1 MTQEAHA
8 QPPISTIAVI
18 GAGTMG
24 LAIARLFASTGRSVR
39 VYDARIADL
48 PEFPGIEACSDLPS
62 CLAGADIIFEAI
74 SEQLSAKQALL
85 RQIQELVGPVPVA
98 SNTSTFRPGQ
108 LAEGLVH
115 PEAILVAHFFHP
127 ADIVPLVELV
137 PHATT
142 ASSALT
148 LTRSLIAEAGK
159 VVVSLN
165 REVDGFIANRLQAAL
180 IREAVWLLRQGI
192 ASAEEIDA
200 AVVHGIG
207 PRWALAGPFE
217 VMDRG
222 GLNIWQAVTERL
234 FPLLSVEAS
243 APKEILVHVERGELG
258 AKSGQGFYAYDA
270 HSASPMSRLGAVLLA
285 ASTPVPSK
293 DPAPT
298 EFRSA

>member
-1 MTQEAHA
+1 MAKEELA
-8 QPPISTIAVI
+8 QPPVSTIAVI

-24 LAIARLFASTGRSVR
+24 LAIARLFAGNGRNVR
-39 VYDARIADL
+39 IYDERVADL
-48 PEFPGIEACSDLPS
+48 PELSGIEACSDLPS
-62 CLAGADIIFEAI
+62 CLVGAEIIFEAI
-74 SEQLSAKQALL
+74 TEQLNAKQALL
-85 RQIQELVGPVPVA
+85 RQIQEFVGAVPVA

-148 LTRSLIAEAGK
+148 LTRSLIEEAGK
-159 VVVSLN
+159 VVVPLSH
-165 REVDGFIANRLQAAL
+165 EVDGFIANRLQAAL
-180 IREAVWLLRQGI
+180 IREAVWLLRHGI

-200 AVVHGIG
+200 AVVHGLG

-222 GLNIWQAVTERL
+222 GLDIWQAVTERL
-234 FPLLSVEAS
+234 FPLLSVETS
-243 APKEILVHVERGELG
+243 IPEEISSRVTQGELG

-270 HSASPMSRLGAVLLA
+270 HSASPLNRLSAVLHA
-285 ASTPVPSK
+285 ASTPTPS
-293 DPAPT
+293 
-298 EFRSA
+298 

>member
-1 MTQEAHA
+1 MANEALA
-8 QPPISTIAVI
+8 QPPISSVAVI

-24 LAIARLFASTGRSVR
+24 LAIARLFAGMGRSVR
-39 VYDARIADL
+39 IYDERVSNL
-48 PEFPGIEACSDLPS
+48 PELPGIEVCLDLSS
-62 CLAGADIIFEAI
+62 CLMGAEIVFEAI

-85 RQIQELVGPVPVA
+85 RQIQDLAGAVPVA

-127 ADIVPLVELV
+127 ADVVPLVELV

-142 ASSALT
+142 AASAVT
-148 LTRSLIAEAGK
+148 ITRALLEEAGK
-159 VVVSLN
+159 VVVPLS

-180 IREAVWLLRQGI
+180 VREAVWLLRNGI

-222 GLNIWQAVTERL
+222 GLDIWQAVTGRL

-243 APKEILVHVERGELG
+243 APEEISSRVVQGELG
-258 AKSGQGFYAYDA
+258 AKSGQGFYSYDT
-270 HSASPMSRLGAVLLA
+270 HSTSPMNRLDAVLRA
-285 ASTPVPSK
+285 ASTPAAS
-293 DPAPT
+293 
-298 EFRSA
+298 

>member
-1 MTQEAHA
+1 MAQEARP
-8 QPPISTIAVI
+8 QPPVTTIAVI

-24 LAIARLFASTGRSVR
+24 LAIARLFASIGRNVR
-39 VYDARIADL
+39 IYDARVADL
-48 PEFPGIEACSDLPS
+48 PELSGIEVCPDLPS
-62 CLAGADIIFEAI
+62 CLAGAEIIFEAI

-85 RQIQELVGPVPVA
+85 RQIQELVGPAPVA

-148 LTRSLIAEAGK
+148 STRTLIEEAGK
-159 VVVSLN
+159 VVVPLN
-165 REVDGFIANRLQAAL
+165 REVDGLIANRLQAAL

-222 GLNIWQAVTERL
+222 GLDIWQAVTERL
-234 FPLLSVEAS
+234 FPLLSVETS
-243 APKEILVHVERGELG
+243 TPEEISSRVKQGELG

-270 HSASPMSRLGAVLLA
+270 DSASPISRLGAVLHA
-285 ASTPVPSK
+285 ASTPAPS
-293 DPAPT
+293 
-298 EFRSA
+298 

>member
-1 MTQEAHA
+1 MATEELA
-8 QPPISTIAVI
+8 QAPVSTIAVI

-24 LAIARLFASTGRSVR
+24 LAIARLFAGNGRNVR
-39 VYDARIADL
+39 IYDERVADL
-48 PEFPGIEACSDLPS
+48 PELAGIEACTDLPS
-62 CLAGADIIFEAI
+62 SVVGAEIIFEAI

-85 RQIQELVGPVPVA
+85 GQIQELVGPVPVA

-108 LAEGLVH
+108 LAEGLIH

-148 LTRSLIAEAGK
+148 LTRALIEEAGK
-159 VVVSLN
+159 VVVSLS

-180 IREAVWLLRQGI
+180 IREAVGLLRHGI

-200 AVVHGIG
+200 VVVHGIG

-222 GLNIWQAVTERL
+222 GLDIWQAVTERL
-234 FPLLSVEAS
+234 FPLLSVETS
-243 APKEILVHVERGELG
+243 APEEITSRVNQGELG

-270 HSASPMSRLGAVLLA
+270 HSVSALNRLGAVLHA
-285 ASTPVPSK
+285 ASTPAPS
-293 DPAPT
+293 
-298 EFRSA
+298 